1 LNDLDNRRDTRKK
14 KNRTSNHINKTFDH
28 TYIYLYVCA
37 SSIRIHNQTH
47 KVIIKFFR
55 VRAKNGLAAVAILSA
70 AVSIPVVPYIQGHV
84 VNARL
89 YLQKESTK
97 RRKKSRRE
105 FFLGVTENIRRDK
118 TESTDSERRDG

>member
-1 LNDLDNRRDTRKK
+1 M
-14 KNRTSNHINKTFDH
+14 
-28 TYIYLYVCA
+28 CA

-89 YLQKESTK
+89 CLQKERTK
-97 RRKKSRRE
+97 RREKSRRE
-105 FFLGVTENIRRDK
+105 FSLV
-118 TESTDSERRDG
+118 